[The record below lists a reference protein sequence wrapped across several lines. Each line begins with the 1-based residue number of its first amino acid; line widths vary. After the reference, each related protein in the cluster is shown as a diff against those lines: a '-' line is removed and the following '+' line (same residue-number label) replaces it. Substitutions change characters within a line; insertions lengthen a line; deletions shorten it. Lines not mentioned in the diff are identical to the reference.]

1 MFTLYGYN
9 TFNPIKALLTL
20 EELGLDYEYVN
31 VELGKG
37 DNKTPDYLAKHPLG
51 KVPVLDHD
59 GNLLTESG
67 AICRYLAN
75 ISDHRLYSADP
86 LQAARI
92 DAMVD
97 TVVLHV
103 GRWLAVY
110 FWEEII
116 CQRFFRRE
124 PDQASIDEAAGFL
137 SQQLPYLNTVLE
149 QNRFL
154 CGDEVTIAD
163 TIAYAYFQI
172 QEATSIDLT
181 AYAHILRW
189 YGEFSERP
197 SVTAVKKRLAAAGG
211 LLPYPA

>member
-1 MFTLYGYN
+1 MFTIYGYN
-9 TFNPIKALLTL
+9 TFNPIKVLLTA
-20 EELGLDYEYVN
+20 EELGMDYQYVN

-37 DNKTPDYLAKHPLG
+37 ENKTPDYLAKHPLG
-51 KVPVLDHD
+51 KVPVLEHD
-59 GNLLTESG
+59 GNVLTESA

-75 ISDHRLYSADP
+75 VHDQRLYSAEP

-97 TVVLHV
+97 TAVLHV

-116 CQRFFRRE
+116 CRQFFRRD
-124 PDQASIDEAAGFL
+124 PDQASIEEAAGFL
-137 SQQLPYLNTVLE
+137 KQQLPYLDSVLE

-154 CGDEVTIAD
+154 CGEDITIAD

-172 QEATSIDLT
+172 QESTSVDLS
-181 AYAHILRW
+181 AYSNILRW
-189 YGEFSERP
+189 YGEISERP
-197 SVTAVKKRLAAAGG
+197 AVTAVKQKLAQSGG
-211 LLPYPA
+211 LLPYP

>member
-1 MFTLYGYN
+1 MFTIYGYN
-9 TFNPIKALLTL
+9 TFNPIKVLLTA
-20 EELGLDYEYVN
+20 EELGMDYQYVN

-37 DNKTPDYLAKHPLG
+37 ENKTPDYLAKHPLG
-51 KVPVLDHD
+51 KVPVLEHD
-59 GNLLTESG
+59 GNVLTESA

-75 ISDHRLYSADP
+75 VHDQRLYSAEP

-97 TVVLHV
+97 TAVLHV

-116 CQRFFRRE
+116 CRQFFRRD
-124 PDQASIDEAAGFL
+124 PDQASIEEAAGFL
-137 SQQLPYLNTVLE
+137 KQQLPYLDSVLE

-154 CGDEVTIAD
+154 CGEDITIAD

-172 QEATSIDLT
+172 QESTSVDLS
-181 AYAHILRW
+181 AYSNILRW
-189 YGEFSERP
+189 YSELSERP
-197 SVTAVKKRLAAAGG
+197 AVTAAKQQLAQAGG
-211 LLPYPA
+211 LLPYP